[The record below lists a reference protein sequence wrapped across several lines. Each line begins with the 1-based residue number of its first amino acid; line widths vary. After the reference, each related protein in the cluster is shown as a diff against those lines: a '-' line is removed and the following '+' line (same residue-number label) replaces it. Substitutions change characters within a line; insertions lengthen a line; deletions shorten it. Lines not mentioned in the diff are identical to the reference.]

1 MSMKILLGSGGVG
14 TDERKAIYQSLMSEN
29 FSDCDKVVFV
39 PYASDDHDGYTERM
53 RGFSGVGGDFVGIH
67 EYEDP
72 VSALGEADG
81 IYVGGGNTW
90 LLVREL
96 HERGLVGPI
105 REAVMSRGIPYA
117 GVSAGANV
125 ACPTMQTT
133 NDMPITMV
141 PSYET
146 LGLVPFQINPHYYPG
161 GIWFREEEDGGFLK
175 HFGETRSRR
184 VNEFHRIRDE
194 PVIGLYEGSYLRQNG
209 EFFEL
214 LGNKAAL
221 MRKGEETVTVSPG
234 TLLAGDLTTA

>member
-1 MSMKILLGSGGVG
+1 MKILLGSGGVG
-14 TDERKAIYQSLMSEN
+14 TDERKAVYQSLMSEN
-29 FSDCDKVVFV
+29 FSDCKKVAFV
-39 PYASDDHDGYTERM
+39 PYASDNHDGYTEKM
-53 RGFSGVGGDFVGIH
+53 RGFSGVGADLVGIH
-67 EYEDP
+67 EYDDP
-72 VSALGEADG
+72 VSALDEFDG

-96 HERGLVGPI
+96 HERGLIEPI
-105 REAVMSRGIPYA
+105 REAVLSKGIPYA

-161 GIWFREEEDGGFLK
+161 GVWFREEEGGSFLK

-184 VNEFHRIRDE
+184 VSEFHRIRNE
-194 PVIGLYEGSYLRQNG
+194 PVIGLYEGSYLRHNG
-209 EFFEL
+209 GYFEL
-214 LGNKAAL
+214 LGNKATL
-221 MRKGEETVTVSPG
+221 MRKGKEMVTVSPG